1 MIKKLILFI
10 LLSLCLVFQASAW
23 NPMITTSGTS
33 GTSVFSCT
41 GYDIC
46 QNLEAV
52 GYDNGETWNETLN
65 QATIDENYSAS
76 PIVGAQSLQV
86 VDGGTD
92 GNVYATVDTSG
103 FSDGDTLYGYFQV
116 RVDTDTTGAIVQ
128 MVNFYDWSSDVGDI
142 SLSDAGAINSHHG
155 SVSDTGSTNISGGG
169 VFHIWWEFK
178 TETGAGDNGVLK
190 VWVSATS
197 TKPETPE
204 IDASD
209 GNGDFVAIDRYYIW
223 ARGASTIVY
232 DKILIDR
239 TQIGSF

>member
-1 MIKKLILFI
+1 MKKLILFI
-10 LLSLCLVFQASAW
+10 LLSLCIVFQASAW
-23 NPMITTSGTS
+23 NPMIMTSGTS
-33 GTSVFSCT
+33 GVFSCT

-92 GNVYATVDTSG
+92 GNVYAAVDDSG
-103 FSDGDTLYGYFQV
+103 FNDGDTLYGYFQV
-116 RVDTDTTGAIVQ
+116 RVDTDTTGVAVDMIDW
-128 MVNFYDWSSDVGDI
+128 YDWAVDVG
-142 SLSDAGAINSHHG
+142 SLRLTHVSGVVSTWHGTVYDAG
-155 SVSDTGSTNISGGG
+155 STDISGGG
-169 VFHIWWEFK
+169 VFHIWWELK
-178 TETGAGDNGVLK
+178 SETGAGNNGVLK

-209 GNGDFVAIDRYYIW
+209 GNGDFVAVDRYYIW
-223 ARGASTIVY
+223 AMGGSTIVY